1 MKSEKSAIKRLCK
14 IQSEVSTNY
23 FIKRNGEI
31 LIMVPDFHTAW
42 HAGISAWGKYKNLN
56 KNSIGIELVNKG
68 HSFGYKN
75 FKKKQITSLIKVC
88 SSLIKKYN
96 IKKNNVVGHSDVA
109 PFRKKDPGEKFPWST
124 LARKKIGIWHNCNSM
139 LLKKFR
145 KDRKLKKK
153 DEVDFYKKLKKI
165 GYWFPYKN
173 KKSSV
178 KIIKAFQRHF
188 RKELVNSINTI
199 LSSYS

>member
-1 MKSEKSAIKRLCK
+1 MEKNP
-14 IQSEVSTNY
+14 TN
-23 FIKRNGEI
+23 
-31 LIMVPDFHTAW
+31 
-42 HAGISAWGKYKNLN
+42 
-56 KNSIGIELVNKG
+56 
-68 HSFGYKN
+68 
-75 FKKKQITSLIKVC
+75 
-88 SSLIKKYN
+88 N

-165 GYWFPYKN
+165 GYWFPSKN

-188 RKELVNSINTI
+188 RKELVNGILDKECLTI
-199 LSSYS
+199 AKDLSKRL